1 MGFIVL
7 ATSKLNPENIP
18 FLQIWLSFFLL
29 CFSIMFCSFVRALG
43 GPVLCL
49 RHHFI
54 KCAVIF
60 HSVQFMESQLCHKS
74 QINAVKGIGNWV
86 KITIVVLKIKLRYKL
101 NCFECRLQF
110 KCFSSAFINPKD
122 MAGRGPYLH
131 VSSRYILP
139 CSESLTLFISV
150 VAITSSHFTWSSMS

>member
-7 ATSKLNPENIP
+7 TTSKLKPENIP

-29 CFSIMFCSFVRALG
+29 CFSIVFCSFVRALG
-43 GPVLCL
+43 GPVFCL
-49 RHHFI
+49 KHHFI

-60 HSVQFMESQLCHKS
+60 HSVRFMESKLCHKS
-74 QINAVKGIGNWV
+74 QIYAVKGIGNWV
-86 KITIVVLKIKLRYKL
+86 KIVIIVVLKISLRYKL

-110 KCFSSAFINPKD
+110 IFLSAFINPKD

-150 VAITSSHFTWSSMS
+150 VAITSSHFTRSSMS